1 MGDKGGD
8 GLRAAAVPWD
18 EAREVLAL
26 VLLAS
31 AVLYLA
37 APMIRHAVVGDSYTR
52 WNDLYGALINVDAL
66 TGVLLLGAAVTVCTT
81 PAADVVPRLRRI
93 VQAVAAVIAVLAVV
107 TIVNV
112 LTVPTLGESALLRL
126 SIIAWGGG
134 PAVVLSVTSWWM
146 ARRVMLLG

>member
-18 EAREVLAL
+18 EAREVLAV
-26 VLLAS
+26 VLLTS

-37 APMIRHAVVGDSYTR
+37 APMIRHWVIGNSYLL
-52 WNDLYGALINVDAL
+52 WDDLYGALINVDAL

-107 TIVNV
+107 AIVNV
-112 LTVPTLGESALLRL
+112 LTVPTLGESALMRI
-126 SIIAWGGG
+126 SIISWGGG

-146 ARRVMLLG
+146 ARRVMLLD